1 MKRTALAAS
10 ALSVA
15 VLTGLTACGGSSDA
29 GSGSDTDAAADKPK
43 ATASQAKEASVSPAE
58 RVAKLA
64 ITAADV
70 GGYNV
75 EEPSE
80 EFIFAK
86 SQDEV
91 TLDKKVCAPLAY
103 AMNQLPV
110 GEPQA
115 DLTRV
120 ASNGFANGYTYVTL
134 TAYEDGGKAESAMA
148 GLTKAVASCGDGFTA
163 KANGNT
169 SPYDSVAAEPVTDK
183 AGAGD
188 ESLAFKSTMTF
199 RGFTHGLH
207 SAAVRKGDIIAV
219 YFSVNGAAIAQS
231 RPSDAKLPGA
241 VVEAQNA
248 KLG

>member
-10 ALSVA
+10 ALSIA
-15 VLTGLTACGGSSDA
+15 VLTGLTACGGSD
-29 GSGSDTDAAADKPK
+29 SGSDSDSDAAADKPK
-43 ATASQAKEASVSPAE
+43 ATASQAKESSVSPAE
-58 RVAKLA
+58 RLAKLA
-64 ITAADV
+64 ISKADV
-70 GGYNV
+70 GDYNV

-91 TLDKKVCAPLAY
+91 TFDKKVCAPLAY
-103 AMNQLPV
+103 AMNQLPI

-120 ASNGFANGYTYVTL
+120 TSNGFTNGFTYITL
-134 TAYEDGGKAESAMA
+134 TTYDSGKAESALA
-148 GLTKAVASCGDGFTA
+148 GLSKAVDSCGNGFTA

-183 AGAGD
+183 AGD

-199 RGFTHGLH
+199 RGVTHTLH

-219 YFSVNGAAIAQS
+219 YFSVNGIASADS
-231 RPSDAKLPGA
+231 RPSDAKLPA
-241 VVEAQNA
+241 VVVKAQNT